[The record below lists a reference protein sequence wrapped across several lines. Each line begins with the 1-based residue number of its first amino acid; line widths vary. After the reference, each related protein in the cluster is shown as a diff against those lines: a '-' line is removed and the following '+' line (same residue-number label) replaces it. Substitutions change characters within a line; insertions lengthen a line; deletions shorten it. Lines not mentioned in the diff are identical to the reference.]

1 MVYNLGSAAAATG
14 KTKSTILKSIRAG
27 RISAQKD
34 DFGNW
39 AIDPAELHRVYPPVS
54 EKPTSERQET
64 GGELAKIRELE
75 TRIELMGDLLKQ
87 VEGERDNLREQNARL
102 TALLPPPSAEAAP
115 ARGLLRWFKRS

>member
-1 MVYNLGSAAAATG
+1 MGYNLGSAAAATG
-14 KTKSTILKSIRAG
+14 KTKSTILKSIR
-27 RISAQKD
+27 
-34 DFGNW
+34 